1 MSEHCPECGAAL
13 PEGSTCETIHHEL
26 LNFEYTH
33 AIPHSTHFM
42 MVTCYLVQ
50 HGRYSDEG
58 LIWAQS
64 MLRAHLDEQMTEQQ
78 LQRLLTQ
85 KEKGTPRTWK
95 YNRAA
100 DARPLPKI
108 AWEMTIVDVAQHA
121 QDAATYRQRVRQWA
135 GCTLRQMA
143 DLLSNSG

>member
-1 MSEHCPECGAAL
+1 MPEHCPECGAAL
-13 PEGSTCETIHHEL
+13 PEGSNCETIHHEL

-58 LIWAQS
+58 LAWAQA

-78 LQRLLTQ
+78 LLSLLTQ
-85 KEKGTPRTWK
+85 KEKGTRRTWSFT
-95 YNRAA
+95 RAA

-108 AWEMTIVDVAQHA
+108 TWEMTIVDVAWSA

-135 GCTLRQMA
+135 SCTLRQMA
-143 DLLSNSG
+143 ELLSNSG

>member
-1 MSEHCPECGAAL
+1 M
-13 PEGSTCETIHHEL
+13 PEGSSCETIHHEL

-58 LIWAQS
+58 LVWAQS
-64 MLRAHLDEQMTEQQ
+64 MLRAHLDEHMTEQQ
-78 LQRLLTQ
+78 LLRLLTE
-85 KEKGTPRTWK
+85 KEKGARRTWSFT
-95 YNRAA
+95 RAA

-108 AWEMTIVDVAQHA
+108 VWEMTIANVAPHA
-121 QDAATYRQRVRQWA
+121 QDASTYRQHVRQWA
-135 GCTLRQMA
+135 SSTLRQVTE
-143 DLLSNSG
+143 LLSNSG